1 MTLPFS
7 SRLRRALGLVAAVP
21 IVLAAWDAG
30 SSAAAGVKLVRIGSF
45 DHPLYATAPPGDRHR
60 VFVVEQTG
68 RIRVV
73 RDGRKLA
80 TPFLD
85 LRNQVSCCDE
95 RGLLSMAFAPDY
107 ATSRRF
113 YVDYTD
119 RHGTLVVEEFRAD
132 AGGDRTVPGSGR
144 FVLRQAH
151 PETRHNGGLIT
162 FGPDGLLYV
171 GWGDG
176 GGSHDRHGSRG

>member
-1 MTLPFS
+1 MTVPLS
-7 SRLRRALGLVAAVP
+7 RRLRRALGLVAAVP
-21 IVLAAWDAG
+21 IVLAPWGTG

-73 RDGRKLA
+73 RDGRKLG

-95 RGLLSMAFAPDY
+95 RGLL
-107 ATSRRF
+107 
-113 YVDYTD
+113 
-119 RHGTLVVEEFRAD
+119 
-132 AGGDRTVPGSGR
+132 
-144 FVLRQAH
+144 
-151 PETRHNGGLIT
+151 
-162 FGPDGLLYV
+162 
-171 GWGDG
+171 
-176 GGSHDRHGSRG
+176 